1 VIRNGSVLAQ
11 FKIRVFHI
19 LTSQLK
25 KLKNAT
31 MEAAKLFNVRDQ
43 VVAITGA
50 ASGIGLGYA
59 KVMASNGA
67 RLALMDINAN
77 NLEAAVALLKE
88 SGADVRGY
96 VTDVTRPESLH
107 MAFQQAIENYKQLDV
122 VFANA
127 GISGGP
133 GFLKGSGERN
143 PEGEVENLSAE
154 TWHRVFETN
163 VTSLFLTLQAVVPQM
178 KKQGSGRII
187 VTSSI
192 SASMAETLVSSIYA
206 TSKGTVGH
214 MVRQYALELA
224 KYGILVNAISPGPVI
239 TNIGGGRLQQA
250 ESRRPFERAAP
261 LGRIADPTDLYGAA
275 LFLASSASA
284 MITGTQIVIDGGR
297 LLGSAD

>member
-1 VIRNGSVLAQ
+1 
-11 FKIRVFHI
+11 
-19 LTSQLK
+19 
-25 KLKNAT
+25 

-59 KVMASNGA
+59 KVMAANGA
-67 RLALMDINAN
+67 KLVLIDINADA
-77 NLEAAVALLKE
+77 LASAVQSLKE
-88 SGADVRGY
+88 TGAEVHGYAADV
-96 VTDVTRPESLH
+96 TKADSLH
-107 MAFQQAIENYKQLDV
+107 FAFQQAIENFKHLDV

-133 GFLKGSGERN
+133 GFLKGNGDRN
-143 PEGEVENLSAE
+143 PEGEIENLSSE

-163 VTSLFLTLQAVVPQM
+163 VMSLFHTLQAVVPQL
-178 KKQGSGRII
+178 KKQGHGRIV

-239 TNIGGGRLQQA
+239 TNIGGGRLKQP
-250 ESRRPFERAAP
+250 ESRRPFEQAAP
-261 LGRIADPTDLYGAA
+261 LGRIAEPSDLYGAA
-275 LFLASSASA
+275 LFLASPASA
-284 MITGTQIVIDGGR
+284 MITGTQIVVDGGR
-297 LLGSAD
+297 LLGTAD

>member
-1 VIRNGSVLAQ
+1 MNAAQ
-11 FKIRVFHI
+11 
-19 LTSQLK
+19 
-25 KLKNAT
+25 
-31 MEAAKLFNVRDQ
+31 LFNVRDQ
-43 VVAITGA
+43 VIAITGA

-59 KVMASNGA
+59 KVLAANGA
-67 RLALMDINAN
+67 RLALIDINAN
-77 NLEAAVALLKE
+77 TLSSAVQSLKE
-88 SGADVRGY
+88 SGADVHGY
-96 VTDVTRPESLH
+96 VADVTKAESVHLTI
-107 MAFQQAIENYKQLDV
+107 QQVIENFKHLDV

-133 GFLKGSGERN
+133 GFLKGNGERN
-143 PEGEVENLSAE
+143 SEGEVENLSAE

-163 VTSLFLTLQAVVPQM
+163 VLSLFHTLQAVVPHM
-178 KKQGSGRII
+178 KKQGRGRII

-224 KYGILVNAISPGPVI
+224 NYGILVNAISPGPVI

-250 ESRRPFERAAP
+250 ESRLPFERAAP
-261 LGRIADPTDLYGAA
+261 LGRIAEPSDLYGAA
-275 LFLASSASA
+275 LFLSSPASA

-297 LLGSAD
+297 LLGTAD